1 MQTCG
6 IIASKYKK
14 TEINPSE
21 RPQEI
26 LVDSIGLG
34 SGVVDRLMEMGLP
47 ARGVNVAERPAVEH
61 LYNRLRDELWF
72 NARDWFDTM
81 SVSMP
86 RDEDL
91 IDELANVKF
100 TYTSL
105 GKLQAESKEDMKKR
119 GLKSPDLADA
129 FCLTFAYQSF
139 GGSFNKP
146 LEYSH
151 MGIV

>member
-6 IIASKYKK
+6 IVANKYKK
-14 TEINPSE
+14 TETQLNE
-21 RPQEI
+21 RPREI
-26 LVDSIGLG
+26 LIDSIGLG
-34 SGVVDRLMEMGLP
+34 AGVVDRLMEMGLP
-47 ARGVNVAERPAVEH
+47 ARGVNVAERPAVEQ

-81 SVSMP
+81 SVSIP

-100 TYTSL
+100 AYTSL

-129 FCLTFAYQSF
+129 FCLTFAYQNYGNSTA
-139 GGSFNKP
+139 P
-146 LEYSH
+146 LEYKNI
-151 MGIV
+151 GVV

>member
-1 MQTCG
+1 
-6 IIASKYKK
+6 
-14 TEINPSE
+14 
-21 RPQEI
+21 
-26 LVDSIGLG
+26 VDSIGLG

-100 TYTSL
+100 AYTSL

-146 LEYSH
+146 LEYNN

>member
-1 MQTCG
+1 
-6 IIASKYKK
+6 
-14 TEINPSE
+14 
-21 RPQEI
+21 
-26 LVDSIGLG
+26 
-34 SGVVDRLMEMGLP
+34 MGLP
-47 ARGVNVAERPAVEH
+47 ARGVNVAERASVEV

-81 SVSMP
+81 SVSIP
-86 RDEDL
+86 HDEDL

-100 TYTSL
+100 CYTSL

-129 FCLTFAYQSF
+129 FCLTFAY
-139 GGSFNKP
+139 GNFNSTSNAP
-146 LEYSH
+146 LAYPK